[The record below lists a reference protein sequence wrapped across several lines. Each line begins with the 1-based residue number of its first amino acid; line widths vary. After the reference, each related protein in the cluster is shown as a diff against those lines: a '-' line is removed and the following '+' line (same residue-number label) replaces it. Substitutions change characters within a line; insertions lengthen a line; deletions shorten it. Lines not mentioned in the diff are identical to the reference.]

1 MSSILLLLSLF
12 STTKTLLVPTS
23 LTIELRMEN
32 LEQASGAIWV
42 AFYDQPDTF
51 LKDEGIVNQ
60 VVQRVQTAP
69 VQTITIADVRPGDY
83 AIAVFHDLNDNQKL
97 DKNALGVPTEPYAFS
112 QDCRQKFRAPRFEEA
127 RLTLNKAQ
135 AKMAFTLRRWKDM

>member
-1 MSSILLLLSLF
+1 MSSILFLLSLF
-12 STTKTLLVPTS
+12 SAVNNLFVAPP
-23 LTIELRMEN
+23 LTFELRMEN

-60 VVQRVQTAP
+60 VVQRVSATP
-69 VQTITIADVRPGDY
+69 VQTIEIDGVTPGIY
-83 AIAVFHDLNDNQKL
+83 AIAVFHDLNDNKVL

-112 QDCRQKFRAPRFEEA
+112 RDCRQKLRAPRFEEA
-127 RLTLNKAQ
+127 RFTLNQ
-135 AKMAFTLRRWKDM
+135 ENTKMTFTLRRWKDM